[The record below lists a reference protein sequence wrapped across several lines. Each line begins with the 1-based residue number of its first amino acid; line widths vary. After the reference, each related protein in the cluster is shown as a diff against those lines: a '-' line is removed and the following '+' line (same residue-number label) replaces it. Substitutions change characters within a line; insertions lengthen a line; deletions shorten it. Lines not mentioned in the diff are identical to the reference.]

1 MLEPRSVSFL
11 TTLSQVVPLW
21 SIISNSDTL
30 LGVFLRISRVNG
42 HSQKQQIFLYFTI
55 KLFWISGK
63 GWLTSSRSIPDLS
76 SPIAP
81 AHRKTGKII
90 DCQYSVIVSS
100 FFLMNVLSFLCL
112 FSNVMCLF
120 MPFLFWVNL
129 CRLAFSLKLRFKHLL
144 NKGSL
149 FFFTIRYFLPRSLQE
164 GCSLIY
170 STQYFLVTLNI

>member
-1 MLEPRSVSFL
+1 M
-11 TTLSQVVPLW
+11 
-21 SIISNSDTL
+21 
-30 LGVFLRISRVNG
+30 
-42 HSQKQQIFLYFTI
+42 FLYFTI
-55 KLFWISGK
+55 KIFWISGK

-120 MPFLFWVNL
+120 MPLLFWVNL
-129 CRLAFSLKLRFKHLL
+129 CRPAFSLKLRFKHLL
-144 NKGSL
+144 SKGSL
-149 FFFTIRYFLPRSLQE
+149 FFFTIRYFLPRSLQV

-170 STQYFLVTLNI
+170 STQYFLVTLNIWWVSNSSSTISFPHCPTGLFSSAYSFAGSTGRTYM